1 MADDLNFIG
10 PGRSTYTGSP
20 SVQAGTRQKNIAA
33 ETAEAVA
40 PLAKP
45 IAKAKLTAAEIK
57 AESDRLELNRKK
69 AVAMAK
75 AEQAKLDAEE
85 ASRQIEGM
93 LAHPGLKHV
102 VGSSWS
108 PFGGVFGKRSVVTGA
123 DQKGAP
129 VTSEEPYIPYGGRE
143 ANDFLARY
151 EQVKAGVGMGAREGL
166 KGSGAITDYE
176 TAMATKARSRMN
188 LSTSMAEFKKAAEEY
203 KYYMNLRAKKAQ
215 AAAMGP
221 EGAKAELQKRAK
233 SFEVLGSRPLKE

>member
-10 PGRSTYTGSP
+10 PGRQAYTGSP

-33 ETAEAVA
+33 QTAEAVA

-45 IAKAKLTAAEIK
+45 IAQAKLTAAELA
-57 AESDRLELNRKK
+57 AEQKRLELNAKK
-69 AVAMAK
+69 AAAMAK

-85 ASRQIEGM
+85 ASRQIKGM

-108 PFGGVFGKRSVVTGA
+108 PFGGVFGKKSVTSTDA
-123 DQKGAP
+123 KGAS
-129 VTSEEPYIPYGGRE
+129 TTTEEPYIPYGGRE

-203 KYYMNLRAKKAQ
+203 EYYMNLRARKAQ
-215 AAAMGP
+215 MAAMGP
-221 EGAKAELQKRAK
+221 EGAKKELSNREK
-233 SFEVLGSRPLKE
+233 SFKILGSRPAGD